1 MNQSLKATK
10 TLHKKHRRYPCCRK
24 VHYKTR
30 QEANLMLAQYLNQVL
45 MSNMV
50 VYRCFLHRAWEM
62 GHDRFMQ
69 NESIV
74 ARDERQHSISV
85 KGDER

>member
-1 MNQSLKATK
+1 MNKSVK
-10 TLHKKHRRYPCCRK
+10 THNKSHRKHKRQACCRK

-69 NESIV
+69 NESIA